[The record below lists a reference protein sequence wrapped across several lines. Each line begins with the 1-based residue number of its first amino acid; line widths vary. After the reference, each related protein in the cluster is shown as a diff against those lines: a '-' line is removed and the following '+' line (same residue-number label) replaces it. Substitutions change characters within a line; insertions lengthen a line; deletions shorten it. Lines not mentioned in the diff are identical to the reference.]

1 MLIHSL
7 YGLSAPSAK
16 LVELREKKIAKVKKE
31 MGNKYLLAININK
44 KETK

>member
-16 LVELREKKIAKVKKE
+16 LVELREKKIAKLKKE
-31 MGNKYLLAININK
+31 MGSKYLLAININK